1 MEPEIGSVPTGF
13 FVKFPHPAKFCQ
25 ELASNLPHSEFKGR
39 GWGGGGVGGKS
50 EGGTE
55 VRDTLNFTSFK
66 VGS

>member
-1 MEPEIGSVPTGF
+1 MEPEIGSVPPGF
-13 FVKFPHPAKFCQ
+13 LSNSLILQNFVKSLP
-25 ELASNLPHSEFKGR
+25 LISLIRNLKEE
-39 GWGGGGVGGKS
+39 GGGGGKS

>member
-13 FVKFPHPAKFCQ
+13 LSNSLILQNFVKSLP
-25 ELASNLPHSEFKGR
+25 LISLIRNLKEEG
-39 GWGGGGVGGKS
+39 GGKS

>member
-13 FVKFPHPAKFCQ
+13 LSNSLILQNFVKSLP
-25 ELASNLPHSEFKGR
+25 LISLIRNLKEE
-39 GWGGGGVGGKS
+39 GGKS

>member
-13 FVKFPHPAKFCQ
+13 LSNSLILQNFVKSLP
-25 ELASNLPHSEFKGR
+25 LISLIRNLKEE
-39 GWGGGGVGGKS
+39 GGG
-50 EGGTE
+50 EGGGESEEGTG

>member
-13 FVKFPHPAKFCQ
+13 LSNSLILQNFVKSLP
-25 ELASNLPHSEFKGR
+25 LISLIRNLKEE
-39 GWGGGGVGGKS
+39 GGGGKS

>member
-13 FVKFPHPAKFCQ
+13 LSNSLILQNFVKS
-25 ELASNLPHSEFKGR
+25 LLLISLIRNLKEEG
-39 GWGGGGVGGKS
+39 GGGGVGGKS

>member
-13 FVKFPHPAKFCQ
+13 LSNSLILQNFVKSLP
-25 ELASNLPHSEFKGR
+25 LISLIRNLKEE
-39 GWGGGGVGGKS
+39 GGGGES
-50 EGGTE
+50 EEGTG

>member
-13 FVKFPHPAKFCQ
+13 LSNSLILQNFVKSLP
-25 ELASNLPHSEFKGR
+25 LISLIRNLKEE
-39 GWGGGGVGGKS
+39 GGGGGES

>member
-13 FVKFPHPAKFCQ
+13 LSNSLILQNFVKSLP
-25 ELASNLPHSEFKGR
+25 LISLIRNLKEE
-39 GWGGGGVGGKS
+39 GGGES
-50 EGGTE
+50 EEGTG